1 MYADAIALALR
12 LITQYGE
19 ASTLRRRVDPPA
31 APRQWEPGAPSYV
44 SHAVRAVWFEESKRR
59 ADGDVTKA
67 GDQVV
72 YVAASGMTV
81 APDPSVDV
89 LVRASGEVW
98 SIVASEPLCPNG
110 ETILYKVVVKR

>member
-19 ASTLRRRVDPPA
+19 VSVLRRRVDSLA
-31 APRQWEPGAPSYV
+31 APRPWEPGAPTFVPYN
-44 SHAVRAVWFEESKRR
+44 VRAVWFEDKRR
-59 ADGDVTKA
+59 RVDGDVTKV
-67 GDQVV
+67 GDQVA
-72 YVAASGMTV
+72 YLAASGMAV

-110 ETILYKVVVKR
+110 ETILYKVTVKR